1 MSGMQQLL
9 WSLAL
14 VSSFLSILFL
24 MLYFSDLGKDTDQG
38 KADQT
43 RGTRWT
49 LLGFTS
55 GSWAGVFSSW
65 FTPEPGLQFL
75 IATVLGIL
83 VVLIRWAFYRLDQK
97 RKAQFQL
104 EEAVAHT
111 GKVLKNIP
119 PHRAGTG
126 TIRLH
131 MRSAP
136 FELDAMTMGEQIR
149 PGQYIR
155 VVEIVEG
162 RIVRV
167 EPLPPDAPPTKAR
180 ERR

>member
-14 VSSFLSILFL
+14 VSSFLSLLFL
-24 MLYFSDLGKDTDQG
+24 ILYFSDLGKDTDQD

-43 RGTRWT
+43 RVTRWT
-49 LLGFTS
+49 LLGFTV
-55 GSWAGVFSSW
+55 GSWAGVLSSW
-65 FTPEPGLQFL
+65 VSSDPGLQFL
-75 IATVLGIL
+75 TAISLGVLA
-83 VVLIRWAFYRLDQK
+83 VLTRWAFYRLDLSK
-97 RKAQFQL
+97 KSRFRL
-104 EEAVAHT
+104 EEAVTHT
-111 GKVLKNIP
+111 GRVLKNIP
-119 PHRAGTG
+119 PNRGGTG
-126 TIRLH
+126 KVRLY

-155 VVEIVEG
+155 VVEVVEG

-167 EPLPPDAPPTKAR
+167 EPLPPEAPPVKAR